1 MKSMAP
7 GMEKL
12 SELLSKRAGSTK
24 EPMKMMK
31 KKKGLHLPMKVGK

>member
-12 SELLSKRAGSTK
+12 SELLAKRAGSSK
-24 EPMKMMK
+24 ELVKMMK
-31 KKKGLHLPMKVGK
+31 KKKGLHIPMKACK